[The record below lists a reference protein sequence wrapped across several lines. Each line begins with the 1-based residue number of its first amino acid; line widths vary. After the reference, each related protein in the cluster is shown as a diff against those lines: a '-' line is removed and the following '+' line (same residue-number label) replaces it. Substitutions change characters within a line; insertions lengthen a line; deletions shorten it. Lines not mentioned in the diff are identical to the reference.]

1 MEEVEVRAAVIATKN
16 LDRVSDF
23 YAFVFDGE
31 RRDGCVPPGAPRT
44 AMLQLG
50 DAATELTIVERT
62 GRGRVC
68 PIVVEV
74 EDHAALARVH
84 RRLMCFVAADSSIQR
99 DDQKC
104 WVRFHDPD
112 GPALALLT
120 KPGTRT

>member
-1 MEEVEVRAAVIATKN
+1 MIATKN

-84 RRLMCFVAADSSIQR
+84 RQLMCFVAADSSIQR

-120 KPGTRT
+120 KPGRRT